1 MDALVMDDV
10 LAQVRAALERDDVA
24 SAAAVIEALQP
35 ADQADLVQELD
46 DAEQVALLSQ
56 LTPADSADV
65 LEEMEDED
73 AAALAERLPL
83 ADLAGILDEMEADEA
98 ADVLGDLS
106 PELAAVALREMEES
120 EDVLRLLRYPDDTAG
135 GLMTPAV
142 ITLRADWRAAEAL
155 AELRRA
161 ESLAD
166 SVYYLFVTDAND
178 ILTGVVG
185 LRDLVVASPET
196 TIEAMMDPSVIS
208 VPVTADQEVC
218 ARTLSRYGFLALPVI
233 DEIGRLV
240 GVITADDLIEVA
252 EDEATEDMYRM
263 VGITGEEQVWGPL
276 RASVLKRLPWLAIN
290 MVTLFI
296 AITVVDFFEP
306 VIAGMVVLAV
316 FLPLVSGEG
325 GNAGSQTTT
334 VIVRGIAL
342 GQVDEHNGFRA
353 LNKEFAAAL
362 INGTVIGLGTG
373 AAIYL
378 WKGEWVVALAVMIA
392 MILNFLMAAVAG
404 VLVPLALKVI
414 KVDPALASAA
424 FVTGITDTMGFLFFL
439 GIATLLMTVA
449 VRLTGG

>member
-1 MDALVMDDV
+1 
-10 LAQVRAALERDDVA
+10 VRSALERDDLA
-24 SAAAVIEALQP
+24 GAATVIESLQP
-35 ADQADLVQELD
+35 ADQADLVEELT
-46 DAEQVALLSQ
+46 DADQVALLSQ

-65 LEEMEDED
+65 LEEMQDQD
-73 AAALAERLPL
+73 AAALAEMLPL
-83 ADLAGILDEMEADEA
+83 SDLVEILDEMEVDEA

-106 PELAAVALREMEES
+106 PERAAEALREMGEAEGIIP
-120 EDVLRLLRYPDDTAG
+120 LLRYPDDTAG

-142 ITLRADWRAAEAL
+142 INLRRDWRAKDAL
-155 AELRRA
+155 QELRRV
-161 ESLAD
+161 EPSAD
-166 SVYYLFVTDAND
+166 SVYYLFVTDAEGS
-178 ILTGVVG
+178 LKGVVS
-185 LRDLVVASPET
+185 LRDLVVAPPET
-196 TIEAMMDPSVIS
+196 TIEAMMDPNVVS

-218 ARTLSRYGFLALPVI
+218 ARTLSRYGFLALPVV
-233 DEIGRLV
+233 DELGRLV

-276 RASVLKRLPWLAIN
+276 SASVLKRLPWLAIN

-306 VIAGMVVLAV
+306 VIAGMVVLAT

-353 LNKEFAAAL
+353 LGKEFAAAL
-362 INGTVIGLGTG
+362 INGSIIGLGTG
-373 AAIYL
+373 LAIYI
-378 WKGEWVVALAVMIA
+378 WKGAWVIAVAVLLA
-392 MILNFLMAAVAG
+392 MILNFVMAALAG
-404 VLVPLALKVI
+404 VLVPLGLKVA

-439 GIATLLMTVA
+439 GIATLLMAAAVA
-449 VRLTGG
+449 ATGG